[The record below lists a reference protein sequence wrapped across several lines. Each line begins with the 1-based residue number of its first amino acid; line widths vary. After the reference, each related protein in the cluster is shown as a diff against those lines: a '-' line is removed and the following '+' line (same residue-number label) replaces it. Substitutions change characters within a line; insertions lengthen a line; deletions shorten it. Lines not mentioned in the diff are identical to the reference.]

1 MKTTKSFS
9 TILIT
14 LVILLVSCNVIGESG
29 SGNVVREDRH
39 VSSFNAIDVSG
50 SFEVFL
56 SQGTTQSVIV
66 EADDNLMKLIK
77 TRVNGNT
84 LEIDT
89 KEPIRH
95 AKCMKIYLTVTD
107 LKEIQLSGAV
117 DIQTETKLTFNDLSL
132 DVSGATDSKIELDVQ
147 KLNVDCSGGSKLHFV
162 GQAKEVSFDISGA
175 VDLFAFDMVAEKMD
189 LGISGAGK
197 AEVNVTRE
205 FNADISGAASVRY
218 KGNPEKISQ
227 DVSGAG
233 SIKKAI

>member
-1 MKTTKSFS
+1 MKTTNPVT

-14 LVILLVSCNVIGESG
+14 ALILMASCNVIGESG
-29 SGNVVREDRH
+29 SGNVTRQERH
-39 VSSFNAIDVSG
+39 LSSFNAIDVSG
-50 SFEVFL
+50 SFEVYL
-56 SQGTTQSVIV
+56 AQGTTQSVIV
-66 EADDNLMKLIK
+66 ETDDNLIDLIK
-77 TRVNGNT
+77 TKVVGNT

-107 LKEIQLSGAV
+107 LKEIELSGAV
-117 DIQTETKLTFNDLSL
+117 DVETQGKLTLNDLSI
-132 DVSGATDSKIELDVQ
+132 DVSGATDSKMEFDVQ
-147 KLNVDCSGGSKLHFV
+147 KLKIECSGGSKLRLT
-162 GQAKEVSFDISGA
+162 GTSKETNLDISGA
-175 VDLFAFDMVAEKMD
+175 VDLFAFDLVCEKLD

-197 AEVNVTRE
+197 AEVNVTKE

>member
-175 VDLFAFDMVAEKMD
+175 VDLFAFDMIAEKMD